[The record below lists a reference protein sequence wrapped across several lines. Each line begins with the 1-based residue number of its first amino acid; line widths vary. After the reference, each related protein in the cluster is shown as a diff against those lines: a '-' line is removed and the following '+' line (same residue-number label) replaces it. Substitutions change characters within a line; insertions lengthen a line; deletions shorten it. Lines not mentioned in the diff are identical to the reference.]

1 MPLLLTKL
9 EEKQNFKLVKINIDN
24 NQELAEKMGIES
36 VPSVYLVYKGNVVDS
51 FVGIPNEKR
60 LTEFFDSITLLKNL
74 GEDDT
79 IIRSLLKGAGEWLN
93 KKQWDQAE
101 NLFSEALSYEKWRN
115 KYGSIIVLGLGIL

>member
-9 EEKQNFKLVKINIDN
+9 EENQNFKLVKINIDN